1 MNPVLCYILIAVI
14 AYLLGSLST
23 GLLLARLRRK
33 PDLREVGSRNTGATN
48 ALRVM
53 GLRDGIL
60 VFLGDMAK
68 AFLACWIG
76 SRMAGCP
83 EGAWL
88 AGLFAVVGHNWPVFF
103 QFRGGKGA
111 ACTCA
116 VMMYCFPLPAL
127 FAFLL
132 GIAMIAIWRYVSVG
146 SMSVITAYA
155 LIITFLVEPGNL
167 LAIGWAW
174 LLVIL
179 LVARHI
185 PNIQRLA
192 QGTERKLGQKE
203 QT

>member
-23 GLLLARLRRK
+23 GLLLARIRRK
-33 PDLREVGSRNTGATN
+33 PDLREVGSKNTGATN

-53 GLRDGIL
+53 GVRDGIL
-60 VFLGDMAK
+60 VFLGDLAK

-76 SRMAGCP
+76 SLMAKRP

-88 AGLFAVVGHNWPVFF
+88 AGLFVVIGHNWPVFF

-116 VMMYCFPLPAL
+116 VVLYCFPLAAL
-127 FAFLL
+127 FSFLV
-132 GIAMIAIWRYVSVG
+132 GIVMILIWRYVSVG
-146 SMSVITAYA
+146 SMSVVLSYA
-155 LIITFLVEPGNL
+155 LIITFLAAPGNA
-167 LAIGWAW
+167 LAIAWAW
-174 LLVIL
+174 ILAALLMI
-179 LVARHI
+179 RHI

-192 QGTERKLGQKE
+192 NGTERKLGQKE
-203 QT
+203 KV